1 MSQGMQRP
9 NNQKIQQKPS
19 NASSVKQKQ
28 NQGLQQQQKANQMKT
43 PNRGSPL
50 K

>member
-9 NNQKIQQKPS
+9 NNQKIQQRPS
-19 NASSVKQKQ
+19 NASPVNQKQ
-28 NQGLQQQQKANQMKT
+28 NQGPQQQHKANQKT
-43 PNRGSPL
+43 PRGSSL